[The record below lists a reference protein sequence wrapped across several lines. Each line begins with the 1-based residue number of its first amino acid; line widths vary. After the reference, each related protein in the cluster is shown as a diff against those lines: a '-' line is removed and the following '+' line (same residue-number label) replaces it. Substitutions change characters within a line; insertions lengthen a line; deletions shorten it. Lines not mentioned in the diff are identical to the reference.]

1 VLAVNGKDFVDLH
14 GSYQNKIHGSLISL
28 LLLNTGWLHKLA
40 SSAKLLLLQPQI
52 AMHGGARFLQY
63 KDQP

>member
-1 VLAVNGKDFVDLH
+1 
-14 GSYQNKIHGSLISL
+14 
-28 LLLNTGWLHKLA
+28 LNELA

-52 AMHGGARFLQY
+52 AMHGGARFLHH

>member
-1 VLAVNGKDFVDLH
+1 LH
-14 GSYQNKIHGSLISL
+14 ELV
-28 LLLNTGWLHKLA
+28 

-52 AMHGGARFLQY
+52 AMHGGARFLQL